1 MKIVYLIEYIF
12 VQDASHLPLT
22 CVNLRTSTAV
32 NDKILVTLMTHF
44 PRELDIHE
52 CPKLTSTSLQTI
64 NDHSRNLISLVIGT
78 STQILPTIFLSPM
91 VEEGFLNCPKLMKLV
106 IWNLATN
113 VSVYWG
119 HLTACFTNTLTSLD
133 LSGCGEFQDFEFLR
147 KCGRL
152 RSLVLYN
159 VLISGRVKGDRRG
172 VEERGDDDEEM
183 VEEVDVSA
191 EEDRYVVFLRD
202 EEDQGGNANAQAAQ
216 REGDGEVEMV
226 EREEGVEEDI
236 VNQVL
241 HVRKRLEALVNKL
254 ISPICQLKDLR

>member
-1 MKIVYLIEYIF
+1 M
-12 VQDASHLPLT
+12 
-22 CVNLRTSTAV
+22 
-32 NDKILVTLMTHF
+32 
-44 PRELDIHE
+44 
-52 CPKLTSTSLQTI
+52 
-64 NDHSRNLISLVIGT
+64 
-78 STQILPTIFLSPM
+78 
-91 VEEGFLNCPKLMKLV
+91 
-106 IWNLATN
+106 
-113 VSVYWG
+113 
-119 HLTACFTNTLTSLD
+119 
-133 LSGCGEFQDFEFLR
+133 
-147 KCGRL
+147 
-152 RSLVLYN
+152 LYN